1 MKTIQLAID
10 GMHCGHCVGAVKQ
23 ALTKVPGVAS
33 ADVHIGGATVQAES
47 DTSQENLRA
56 AVEEAGYFA
65 EVRGG

>member
-23 ALTKVPGVAS
+23 ALIRVAGVAS
-33 ADVHIGGATVQAES
+33 ADVRIGGATVQAES
-47 DTSQENLRA
+47 DTSQEDLRA
-56 AVEEAGYFA
+56 AVENAGYFA